1 MNYAPALK
9 LFVRGGSFD
18 VEIRDSNDFCTPL

>member
-9 LFVRGGSFD
+9 LFVYGGSFD
-18 VEIRDSNDFCTPL
+18 VQIRDSNDFCTPL